1 MRKVKE
7 HNIKLPEEFEGFLLV
22 NHLQLNESETKAL
35 LNFTC
40 GSIKF
45 EDIKNWLRKSE
56 SKLSA
61 SELGSDKK
69 KPTNSILFTEREN
82 EEAEEEEDG
91 DEDQED
97 IATLETYLTRL
108 QDKGEIDGE
117 DYLDENEA
125 AEILHTT
132 LNQKRK
138 TVSFKQSLQ
147 KKKEKELGRGYGYQ
161 RGPPGAKA
169 FQANFRAK
177 FTIEEVKK
185 RTRRKAC
192 NQVGHWHRDA
202 ECPKRRGGQ
211 AASGHEGHHLETV
224 TETNEAYFLGLL
236 EDGDQMLTPE
246 STTESPMNS
255 DFSIM
260 PFWPRDLTQ
269 TLRNRRT
276 RPKSESTTR
285 SVARSL

>member
-7 HNIKLPEEFEGFLLV
+7 HNIELPEEFEGFLLV
-22 NHLQLNESETKAL
+22 NHLQLTESETKAL

-40 GSIKF
+40 GSIKP

-61 SELGSDKK
+61 SELGSDKR
-69 KPTNSILFTEREN
+69 KPTSSILLTEKEN
-82 EEAEEEEDG
+82 EDLEEED

-108 QDKGEIDGE
+108 QDKSDTDAE

-125 AEILHTT
+125 AEILHTM

-138 TVSFKQSLQ
+138 TVTFKQSLQ

-161 RGPPGAKA
+161 RGPGAKA
-169 FQANFRAK
+169 FQGNFRAK

-185 RTRRKAC
+185 RTRCKAC
-192 NQVGHWHRDA
+192 NQVGH
-202 ECPKRRGGQ
+202 
-211 AASGHEGHHLETV
+211 
-224 TETNEAYFLGLL
+224 
-236 EDGDQMLTPE
+236 
-246 STTESPMNS
+246 
-255 DFSIM
+255 
-260 PFWPRDLTQ
+260 
-269 TLRNRRT
+269 
-276 RPKSESTTR
+276 
-285 SVARSL
+285 